1 MTIEVF
7 MPALSPT
14 MEEGTLA
21 KWLVKEGD
29 DVKAGD
35 VIAEIETDKATM
47 EVEAADEG
55 KVGKIVVEAGTENVP
70 VGKVIAVLLEEGE
83 DAGDLGEVK
92 DQAADKKQ
100 EAAKEPEAPKKEEPK
115 QARTEQESDVAP
127 AKKVEAKA
135 PPAPSDSKGGR
146 VFASPLARRLAEQSG
161 IDLSTIEGSGPGGRI
176 VKKDLEGKAAMQ
188 KPSAE
193 AAAETGAAPVSTP
206 DMGDIPV
213 EEVKLSAMRKVI
225 AKRLTESKQTV
236 PHFYLT
242 VDVEMDR
249 LIALRKEVNADEGV
263 KLSVND
269 FLIKA
274 LAGALMKVPE
284 ANVQFAGDSLLKFG
298 RADISV
304 AVAIEGGLI
313 TPVIKGAN
321 TKGVAT
327 IGQEMKD
334 LAARAREGKL
344 KPEEYQGG
352 TASLSNLGMYGIK
365 QFDAVINPPQATIL
379 AVGSAEQRPV
389 VRDGELVPATVMT
402 ATLSCDH
409 RAVDG
414 AVGSELLTAF
424 KSLIEN
430 PIRILL

>member
-47 EVEAADEG
+47 EVESADEG

-70 VGKVIAVLLEEGE
+70 VGKVIAILLEDGE
-83 DAGDLGEVK
+83 DAGDIGDVK
-92 DQAADKKQ
+92 QQAAPEKQ
-100 EAAKEPEAPKKEEPK
+100 EATKKPEAPKKKEP
-115 QARTEQESDVAP
+115 EQEKSEQEKDVAP

-135 PPAPSDSKGGR
+135 PPASTDAKGDR

-161 IDLSTIEGSGPGGRI
+161 IDLSAIEGSGPGGRI
-176 VKKDLEGKAAMQ
+176 VKKDLEGKAALQ
-188 KPSAE
+188 KP
-193 AAAETGAAPVSTP
+193 AAATGVPAAGPADKP
-206 DMGDIPV
+206 AAMGDIPV

-284 ANVQFAGDSLLKFG
+284 ANVQFAGDTLLKFG

-321 TKGVAT
+321 TKGVGA

-389 VRDGELVPATVMT
+389 VRDGALVPATVMT

-424 KSLIEN
+424 KALIEN

>member
-70 VGKVIAVLLEEGE
+70 VGKVIAVLLEDDEE
-83 DAGDLGEVK
+83 AGDIGDVK
-92 DQAADKKQ
+92 QQAAHKKPQ
-100 EAAKEPEAPKKEEPK
+100 AAKAPEAPK
-115 QARTEQESDVAP
+115 QAKAEQEKDVAP
-127 AKKVEAKA
+127 AKKVETKA
-135 PPAPSDSKGGR
+135 PPAPADAKGGR

-161 IDLSTIEGSGPGGRI
+161 IDLSGVEGSGPGGRI
-176 VKKDLEGKAAMQ
+176 VKKDLEGKAALQ
-188 KPSAE
+188 KPT
-193 AAAETGAAPVSTP
+193 AAAGALAAAPADITTA
-206 DMGDIPV
+206 MGDIPV

-321 TKGVAT
+321 TKGVAA

-344 KPEEYQGG
+344 TPEEYQGG

-389 VRDGELVPATVMT
+389 VRDGALVPATVMT